1 VILGGFL
8 AQKNAHDHLIA
19 AALGL
24 AAVLAA
30 LLAGQW
36 LPGWSMLPLMAGMGF
51 FTGVAGPSRDLL
63 VRRAATARFGQS
75 AFGRIYGFVYSG
87 LDLGLACAPL
97 LFAGWMDA
105 SQFSAVLVGIAV
117 LQALAILTAL
127 RVGKAG

>member
-1 VILGGFL
+1 
-8 AQKNAHDHLIA
+8 
-19 AALGL
+19 
-24 AAVLAA
+24 
-30 LLAGQW
+30 
-36 LPGWSMLPLMAGMGF
+36 MAGMGF
-51 FTGVAGPSRDLL
+51 LPVAGPSRDLL

-117 LQALAILTAL
+117 LWWRWQS
-127 RVGKAG
+127 